1 MHSKQTTFKSFQVK
15 YSKAMKRLLVAV
27 LLLLVLVP
35 TAISATE
42 FWGSKTSNKY
52 HYPTCKWTKQIKS
65 SNLIKFR
72 SPEEAQKA
80 GYIPCPVCKPPKP
93 ATEFWGSKTSN
104 KYHYP
109 MCKWTKQIKSSNL
122 IKFRSPEEA
131 QKAGYIPCPLCK
143 PPKPTE
149 YFSISFKK
157 DMTDQTHVFADFYSG
172 NDLVELMKA
181 DADASGEAY
190 PKAEEYLAYIIGVY
204 DATSYAYNTPQNLT
218 KRQVM
223 VVVTNYLMHHPEQ
236 LGDPASLLVIRAL
249 KEAFPK

>member
-1 MHSKQTTFKSFQVK
+1 
-15 YSKAMKRLLVAV
+15 MKRPLVAA
-27 LLLLVLVP
+27 LLLLILVP
-35 TAISATE
+35 TAISAAE

-52 HYPTCKWTKQIKS
+52 HYPTCKWAKQIKP

-72 SPEEAQKA
+72 SPEEARKA

-93 ATEFWGSKTSN
+93 A
-104 KYHYP
+104 
-109 MCKWTKQIKSSNL
+109 
-122 IKFRSPEEA
+122 
-131 QKAGYIPCPLCK
+131 
-143 PPKPTE
+143 E
-149 YFSISFKK
+149 YFSMSFKK

-181 DADASGEAY
+181 DAGPSGEDY

-218 KRQVM
+218 KKQVM